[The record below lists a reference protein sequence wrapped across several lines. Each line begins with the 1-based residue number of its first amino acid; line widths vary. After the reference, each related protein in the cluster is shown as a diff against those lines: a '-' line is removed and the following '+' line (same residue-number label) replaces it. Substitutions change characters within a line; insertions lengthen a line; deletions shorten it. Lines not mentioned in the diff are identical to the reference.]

1 MKKLALF
8 VAVLLV
14 SFGLQAQGNA
24 LDSRINLSV
33 SRNLAL
39 AGTNV
44 VFSPSQSVGE
54 RNSYSWDGFKYEIQ
68 RVGVSRSVLSGS
80 LSQKSFG
87 QCPDLVSVGNSTS
100 RNCTFQSPLDR
111 IVIGAP
117 GDSNVGNPLSLTSMG
132 SDALSVRVRAWLDLD
147 GDNRPSAFEP
157 ISLWRSV
164 SFISADLARPYVNFE
179 VSPPLLGDRSL
190 EAYIADGGN
199 PSFGSG
205 LFSLTDVNNLR
216 VRLVSCDALE
226 CDSSIVAG
234 VFQPHPQFQSYLFT
248 GQKTN
253 WYVGRYR
260 AELLY
265 VSDGNDDYVLAERE
279 FNYQARSVASVS
291 ATVTASDVTVE
302 RPLGQILPFP
312 WEQAYRLPTSQ
323 NSFKYL
329 AHVSDTSGKPV
340 SGAEVHIYIDLKE
353 LASQT
358 SLFADGVR
366 LQSAARDQVIIT
378 RVSDEEGSVSVEFT
392 SENPSKDD
400 VISIELSTQ
409 GFRGQ
414 EYLGTA
420 GRQIV
425 YWKQEPEATMVLTGG
440 QSSAGASTNLT
451 VKILTDSGPLANSTV
466 IFSAKEPLN
475 LGRTTALT
483 NGTGEATTTL
493 NLSHMA
499 VGSGSAEVEAMAVY
513 GGEVISSSF
522 MVAWDSNLAAL
533 VATPKPVNV
542 ASGFSWSSS
551 ESVTLRPGTTN
562 QVTLE
567 LIDSLGN
574 LVTASPA
581 ASVAV
586 SYTGVGLSVGSFPT
600 RTDSLGRIQFNLLA
614 GANDSGSGQI
624 IVSFVDP
631 RTGGTATKTIPVQV
645 ASNANSGVG
654 NQKLNVGSFK
664 GYIAI
669 YALNYT
675 GQRLTARVA
684 GRWLV
689 QENLSRYE
697 RVTRNTGAG
706 YTVKVDLYI
715 DGKFV
720 RSETVVTK

>member
-1 MKKLALF
+1 MKKTALF
-8 VAVLLV
+8 LAVLLV
-14 SFGLQAQGNA
+14 SLGLQGQSNA
-24 LDSRINLSV
+24 LDSRISLSV
-33 SRNLAL
+33 SRDLAL
-39 AGTNV
+39 SGTS
-44 VFSPSQSVGE
+44 VFLNPSQAVGE
-54 RNSYSWDGFKYEIQ
+54 RTSYSWDGFKYEIQ
-68 RVGVSRSVLSGS
+68 RVGVSRSILSGS
-80 LSQKSFG
+80 VSQKSFG
-87 QCPDLVSVGNSTS
+87 QCPDLVSLGTSTV
-100 RNCTFQSPLDR
+100 RTCTFQSSLDR
-111 IVIGAP
+111 IIVGAP
-117 GDSNVGNPLSLTSMG
+117 GDSNVGNPLSLTSIG

-147 GDNRPSAFEP
+147 GDNRPSVFEP
-157 ISLWRSV
+157 ISVWKSV
-164 SFISADLARPYVNFE
+164 SFISPRDAKPYVNFE

-190 EAYIADGGN
+190 EAYLADGGN
-199 PSFGSG
+199 PSLGTG

-279 FNYQARSVASVS
+279 FNYQARSVVSVS
-291 ATVTASDVTVE
+291 ATVTASNATSE
-302 RPLGQILPFP
+302 RPLGQILPSP
-312 WEQAYRLPTSQ
+312 WEQAIRLPTSEKTFQ
-323 NSFKYL
+323 YL
-329 AHVSDTSGKPV
+329 AHVSDGSGKPV
-340 SGAEVHIYIDLKE
+340 SGAEVHLYIDLKE
-353 LASQT
+353 VASQT
-358 SLFADGVR
+358 TLFADGVR

-378 RVSDEEGSVSVEFT
+378 RVSNDEGLVAVEFT

-400 VISIELSTQ
+400 VVSIELSTQ

-414 EYLGTA
+414 EYLGSA

-425 YWKQEPEATMVLTGG
+425 YWSQEPAATMVLTGG
-440 QSSAGASTNLT
+440 QSSAGSPTNLRA
-451 VKILTDSGPLANSTV
+451 KILTDSGPLANSTV
-466 IFSAKEPLN
+466 IFSADEPLN
-475 LGRTTALT
+475 LGRTTART
-483 NGTGEATTTL
+483 NDAGEVTTTL

-499 VGSGSAEVEAMAVY
+499 VGSGSAEVDVMAVY
-513 GGEVISSSF
+513 GGEIISSSF
-522 MVAWDSNLAAL
+522 VVSWDSNLAVI

-551 ESVTLRPGTTN
+551 ESINLRPGATN

-567 LIDSLGN
+567 LLDSSGN
-574 LVTASPA
+574 LVTASPL

-586 SYTGVGLSVGSFPT
+586 SYTGVGISVGSFPT
-600 RTDSLGRIQFNLLA
+600 RTDSQGRIQFNLLA

-645 ASNANSGVG
+645 ASNANPGAG
-654 NQKLNVGSFK
+654 NQKLSVGSFK

-675 GQRLTARVA
+675 GQRLAAKVA
-684 GRWLV
+684 GRWLIE
-689 QENLSRYE
+689 ENLSRYE
-697 RVTRNTGAG
+697 RIVRNTGAG
-706 YTVKVDLYI
+706 FSIKVDLYI
-715 DGKFV
+715 DGEFV
-720 RSETVVTK
+720 RSETILTK